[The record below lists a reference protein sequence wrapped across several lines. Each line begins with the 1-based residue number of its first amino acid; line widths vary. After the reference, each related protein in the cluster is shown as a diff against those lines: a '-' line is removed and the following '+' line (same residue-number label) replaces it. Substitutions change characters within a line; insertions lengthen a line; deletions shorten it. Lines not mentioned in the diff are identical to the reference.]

1 MDGLTGALAAILP
14 SIGVGLIF
22 WFAIRAL
29 VNADRTER
37 QALAR
42 MDAAERLAAQR
53 EATPTNEESKRD
65 RLTSE

>member
-1 MDGLTGALAAILP
+1 MNPLFTALAALLP
-14 SIGVGLIF
+14 SIGVGLLF

-42 MDAAERLAAQR
+42 MDAAEHAAEVAGNKDQSGP
-53 EATPTNEESKRD
+53 AV
-65 RLTSE
+65 

>member
-1 MDGLTGALAAILP
+1 MNGLGAALAAILP

-42 MDAAERLAAQR
+42 MDAAERLAAEQEVR
-53 EATPTNEESKRD
+53 RKNGDS
-65 RLTSE
+65 

>member
-1 MDGLTGALAAILP
+1 MNPLFTALAALLP
-14 SIGVGLIF
+14 SIGVGLLF

-42 MDAAERLAAQR
+42 MDAAERAAEVARNKDQSGP
-53 EATPTNEESKRD
+53 AV
-65 RLTSE
+65 

>member
-1 MDGLTGALAAILP
+1 MNPLLTALAALLP
-14 SIGVGLIF
+14 SIGVGLLF

-42 MDAAERLAAQR
+42 MDAAERAAEVAR
-53 EATPTNEESKRD
+53 NKEKSGPSV
-65 RLTSE
+65 

>member
-1 MDGLTGALAAILP
+1 MNTLVTALMALLP

-37 QALAR
+37 LAIAK
-42 MDAAERLAAQR
+42 MDAVEREAERTAAR
-53 EATPTNEESKRD
+53 NN
-65 RLTSE
+65 SEDSPPSV

>member
-1 MDGLTGALAAILP
+1 MAAVLP

-42 MDAAERLAAQR
+42 MDAEERRAAQQ
-53 EATPTNEESKRD
+53 EAVTTNEESKRD

>member
-1 MDGLTGALAAILP
+1 MNPLFTALAALLP
-14 SIGVGLIF
+14 SIGVGLLF

-42 MDAAERLAAQR
+42 MDAAERQAEVAA
-53 EATPTNEESKRD
+53 NKEESGPAV
-65 RLTSE
+65 